1 MPHHVYGR
9 YIRCLCIPVFYTL
22 LIQHQKRNVQY
33 SPVHPPVS
41 ELPKPLQ
48 VCTFQN
54 IVITYTIPKILILF
68 QRSVTLSI
76 LILRSE
82 IKRKKNKLIKA
93 L

>member
-1 MPHHVYGR
+1 MSVYPCVL
-9 YIRCLCIPVFYTL
+9 YIINTTSKNAMYSIALFILQYLNYQNPCESVLFKALVK
-22 LIQHQKRNVQY
+22 LI
-33 SPVHPPVS
+33 
-41 ELPKPLQ
+41 L
-48 VCTFQN
+48 
-54 IVITYTIPKILILF
+54 PKILILF

>member
-48 VCTFQN
+48 VCTFQS